1 MDTVLCFIC
10 RVEKCIG
17 KMKICSCLSLRHVRY
32 FCVVRQGERRKFF
45 LYSKRTEG
53 LTTSSSFFMWFI
65 NKSNSMLLPIN
76 KHQQT
81 NLLATTAESTRAQ
94 EIAGVSLQIKPLNS
108 SPCIQHGPNIYQ
120 RFIAAKLFASAQH
133 LQSILSLERGLPT
146 GGLSAIQRVLCV
158 CGAIFMK

>member
-17 KMKICSCLSLRHVRY
+17 KMKICSCLSLRHVCY

-45 LYSKRTEG
+45 FVFKTNRRIN
-53 LTTSSSFFMWFI
+53 SSSFFMWFI

-158 CGAIFMK
+158 RGAIFMK